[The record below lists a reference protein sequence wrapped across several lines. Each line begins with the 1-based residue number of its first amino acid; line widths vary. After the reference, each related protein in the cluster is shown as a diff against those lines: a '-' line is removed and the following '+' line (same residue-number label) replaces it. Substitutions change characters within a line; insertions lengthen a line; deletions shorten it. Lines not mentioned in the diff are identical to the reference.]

1 MKSETENYG
10 LTPEQ
15 LKNEDTI
22 NEARV
27 KAQDEEA
34 ESSIDWEAFK
44 LEEAKFDEDIQ
55 VFEAEYLKQK
65 EEEINAWIKANE
77 E

>member
-34 ESSIDWEAFK
+34 ESSIDWEAVK
-44 LEEAKFDEDIQ
+44 LEEAKFYEDCL
-55 VFEAEYLKQK
+55 VFEEEHLKQH